1 MKEIEVL
8 YLEDKDLIV
17 PTQGYEGDFGIDIY
31 TSEGC
36 LVPHSTFKSVVI
48 PTNLRVAFDP
58 FEAGMLASLRSGIAC
73 NTPLVL
79 SNGVGV
85 IEGNYRGEI
94 GVILRN
100 TFADNS
106 LVDFVMDVKGNRIPL
121 NQIPS
126 PVKKAAREF
135 FVEETEMLGYP
146 SVEEGNG
153 KQVFKKVVP
162 RGTIYVPKGTRLV
175 QIFFADK
182 IVAKLKPSKDLPPSN
197 RGERGRGSSGVEKK

>member
-17 PTQGYEGDFGIDIY
+17 PTQGYEGDFGTDIY
-31 TSEGC
+31 TSEGR
-36 LVPHSTFKSVVI
+36 LVPHSSYKSIVI

-58 FEAGMLASLRSGIAC
+58 FEAGMLASLRSGVAC

-100 TFADNS
+100 TFADTTR
-106 LVDFVMDVKGNRIPL
+106 VDFVYDVKGNKIPL
-121 NQIPS
+121 NQVPS
-126 PVKKAAREF
+126 PVKKEARRFFEEEMEF
-135 FVEETEMLGYP
+135 LGYTNA
-146 SVEEGNG
+146 EEGVA
-153 KQVFKKVVP
+153 KDFFRKIVP

-182 IVAKLKPSKDLPPSN
+182 IVAKLKPAKELPPSN